1 MNLLPCNGTP
11 PVSNPQL
18 KGKGQLLKRNKY
30 LLILACSGME
40 LAWLYAWAAFITA
53 CSVHRPF
60 PLPEAIGTFAMA
72 AVFTAA
78 TQGRGWRVI
87 QIIGLQVLGFVLAS
101 LRIIYVFNYRLEP
114 FLNNEWIV
122 DLVKRPREPLEWLI
136 LFLILFLVLVFW
148 IGGVTL
154 ARRSTSH
161 LTICS
166 RFDLGIAAFFLLLL
180 IELLVLVKGGIEIQD
195 PTTKLLLFPFFIFGL
210 MAIGFARNRKSG
222 QRDYLSGYGEIGVI
236 LSFTFVALLFG
247 TGLVLLFLP
256 YLTLAAEMGYGV
268 LKSATEPLGPI
279 LVSIVRFIFGYW
291 RIQPMNGLVAPGAS
305 KGEVLPPAQSSWW
318 TEFFGFGL
326 LGLFGLVSLALFG
339 LALWYIFRWLLS
351 RTSSSKDPQRKI
363 NLFSLWI
370 ARIRLL
376 LSFFWSKI
384 LLRSHGRKGTVQL
397 YASLLGW
404 GHHSGLPRFVSETPN
419 EYGLRLEHRF
429 PALKKEIELIIK
441 AFNHEV
447 YGEMVPEE
455 QLLKLAQLA
464 WRNLCSPLHWPI
476 RLRSLVLQSG
486 NINNSLR
493 QM

>member
-1 MNLLPCNGTP
+1 MRE
-11 PVSNPQL
+11 
-18 KGKGQLLKRNKY
+18 RNKY

-40 LAWLYAWAAFITA
+40 LAWLYAWATFILTS
-53 CSVHRPF
+53 SVHRPF
-60 PLPEAIGTFAMA
+60 PLPETIGTFALA

-78 TQGRGWRVI
+78 AQGRGWRVI
-87 QIIGLQVLGFVLAS
+87 QIIGLQVLGFSLAAS
-101 LRIIYVFNYRLEP
+101 RIIYVFNYRSEP
-114 FLNNEWIV
+114 FFNKEWVI
-122 DLVKRPREPLEWLI
+122 DLVTRPREPLEWLI

-166 RFDLGIAAFFLLLL
+166 RFDLGIASFFLLLL

-210 MAIGFARNRKSG
+210 AAIGLARNRGSG
-222 QRDYLSGYGEIGVI
+222 QTDYLSGYQEIGVI
-236 LSFTFVALLFG
+236 LSFTFVVLLFG

-268 LKSATEPLGPI
+268 LKTVTEPLGPI
-279 LVSIVRFIFGYW
+279 LVSIVLFIFSH
-291 RIQPMNGLVAPGAS
+291 RRSQPMNGFVAPGAS
-305 KGEVLPPAQSSWW
+305 KGDVLTPVESSWW
-318 TEFFGFGL
+318 TEFFERVVSFGF
-326 LGLFGLVSLALFG
+326 LGLFGLVFLALFA
-339 LALWYIFRWLLS
+339 LALWYLFRWLLS
-351 RTSSSKDPQRKI
+351 RTSSSKKPKSKI
-363 NLFSLWI
+363 SLFSLWI

-384 LLRSHGRKGTVQL
+384 LLRSQVRKGTVQL

-429 PALKKEIELIIK
+429 PVVKKEIGLIVK
-441 AFNHEV
+441 AFNQEV
-447 YGEMVPEE
+447 YGEMVPGE
-455 QLLKLAQLA
+455 QQLKIAQLA
-464 WRNLCSPLHWPI
+464 WRRLCSPMHWPI

-486 NINNSLR
+486 DIA
-493 QM
+493 MPPHV